1 MAPARPLIAVLLG
14 GQCILTG
21 LIAEMIV
28 ARPWLANEPYSV
40 SERTDG
46 R

>member
-1 MAPARPLIAVLLG
+1 MFSFAAMILG
-14 GQCILTG
+14 GQFLLTG

-28 ARPWLANEPYSV
+28 ARKWLDNEPYSV